1 MAQINTAKDLKPA
14 LKNAIANGIIAEEI
28 SDTIENILNR
38 IITHPELKT
47 YFSQTVKND
56 NEREI
61 ITETGERLRPDR
73 LNFKEHSVSII
84 DYKTGAFD
92 TKHERQINNYGE
104 TLTKMGY
111 QIDKKILVY
120 TNKAISLRFV

>member
-1 MAQINTAKDLKPA
+1 MAEINTAKDLKPV
-14 LKNAIANGIIAEEI
+14 LKNAIANGIIAEEV
-28 SDTIENILNR
+28 SETIENILNS
-38 IITHPELKT
+38 IITHPELEV
-47 YFSQTVKND
+47 YFSETVKND

-61 ITETGERLRPDR
+61 ITKSGERLRPDR
-73 LNFKEHSVSII
+73 LNFKEHLVSII

-104 TLTKMGY
+104 TLSNMGY